1 MPLWK
6 RDAYA
11 RKDSLSDCL
20 SHILMTVIGHFW
32 QKRHM
37 KWSTMCSL
45 VVSRHRIHRFT
56 RGNHIQD
63 LTSFRI
69 TLFRTIRRCFHN
81 FILFQHPIPL
91 HIQYSNIIMTLRILI
106 LPVLVLILFWGPS
119 HAQNGRF
126 VGWNDRFTYEDQ
138 SIYRSDGFV
147 DWSPIEWDRITCNE
161 GKKLDECMAYI
172 DKWESGRGWKITR
185 NDCDW
190 CPEGSDQ
197 CGRHHQSPVNLLRE
211 TGLPLDSSN
220 DLANECIDLHWIK
233 YEDSLCTFQQLKE
246 RNAFTIERHALRTSY
261 PLYFTGNAENA
272 KLGDID
278 DGFVVGPEN
287 TVHLDCP
294 ISGRGPRFPRMG
306 KSL

>member
-1 MPLWK
+1 VETRCIRAQGQSLRLFVSHPDDRYWSLLAETTHEVVHHVLFGSKSTSNPLLHS
-6 RDAYA
+6 
-11 RKDSLSDCL
+11 RKPHPRLDFFLNYSLC
-20 SHILMTVIGHFW
+20 
-32 QKRHM
+32 
-37 KWSTMCSL
+37 
-45 VVSRHRIHRFT
+45 
-56 RGNHIQD
+56 
-63 LTSFRI
+63 
-69 TLFRTIRRCFHN
+69 RTIRRCFHN

-91 HIQYSNIIMTLRILI
+91 HIQYSNIIMTLRILL